1 MSLSPQE
8 EQKLADTLKF
18 MMGALKSMALYPQG
32 HPSVHRPLTACYE
45 ALAPLLRLMGKL
57 SMTSMEGI
65 LIFAERPFYDTNIH
79 AAELLKR
86 LEDRSVNHVEFID
99 GMTMQELGEFLN
111 VLQID
116 PAKLEA
122 AGGLTKELKKRN
134 VEYIRSSNAGQ
145 VYDNAI
151 GAVEDILRE
160 ARMGR
165 IPSTEDAA
173 EVVEEMKDLVLTD
186 KGALVGLS
194 LIKSYDEY
202 LFNHSVNVSVLSLAL
217 ADEVEVPKE
226 HLSDIGLGALLH
238 DIGKVETPKEI
249 IRKPGKLNPEEWD
262 IMREHPVKSHEI
274 VKKMT
279 GISEM
284 AARIVYEH
292 HVRFDHKGYPS
303 LSEGQKTHPYS
314 QIVTIADT
322 YDAMTTLRT
331 YQNAFNP
338 KEALDLMEQKLVGA
352 TIDPVYFDGF
362 VKLLGI
368 YPVGT
373 LVRLDTN
380 EIALVIDV
388 RPDNYLLPKVK
399 IVMDPAGK
407 RLPEPVEMELARID
421 PAAGETPR
429 NIISTVDPLLANIDT
444 SQYL

>member
-1 MSLSPQE
+1 MSFSPQE

-18 MMGALKSMALYPQG
+18 MMGALKGMALYPPG

-151 GAVEDILRE
+151 GAVEDILQE

-262 IMREHPVKSHEI
+262 IMREHPIKSHEI

-388 RPDNYLLPKVK
+388 RPENYLLPKVK

-429 NIISTVDPLLANIDT
+429 NIVSTVDPLLANIDT